1 MKSMADTILNLKE
14 RNIMQIRTAKIRL
27 LILTGIGIFL
37 TGCSISD
44 WYNGYYAERTAIK
57 EGQKKRDNYYN
68 SESPQMQELR
78 KQNDKYCSDLAS
90 KPENRVAR
98 DGYPNGVVNQA
109 MFIRCMEDR
118 GTPTYESY
126 ASMQKKK
133 HDEERR
139 AKGKR
144 VM

>member
-1 MKSMADTILNLKE
+1 
-14 RNIMQIRTAKIRL
+14 MQIRTAKIRL

>member
-1 MKSMADTILNLKE
+1 MADVILNLKE

-44 WYNGYYAERTAIK
+44 WYNGYYVERYAIK
-57 EGQKKRDNYYN
+57 EAQKDREKYYN
-68 SESPQMQELR
+68 SESPEMQERR
-78 KQNDKYCSDLAS
+78 KQNDKYCSDLAH

-98 DGYPNGVVNQA
+98 AGYPNGVWNQP
-109 MFIRCMEDR
+109 MFEICMKNR
-118 GTPTYESY
+118 GTPTYGAW

-133 HDEERR
+133 HDEELR

>member
-1 MKSMADTILNLKE
+1 
-14 RNIMQIRTAKIRL
+14 MQIRTVKLRL
-27 LILTGIGIFL
+27 FILTSIALFL
-37 TGCSISD
+37 SSCSISD
-44 WYNGYYAERTAIK
+44 WYNGYYVEKSAIK
-57 EGQKKRDNYYN
+57 EGQRNRDNYYN

-78 KQNDKYCSDLAS
+78 KHNDKYCSDLAS
-90 KPENRVAR
+90 RPENRVTR

-109 MFIRCMEDR
+109 MFIGCMENH

>member
-1 MKSMADTILNLKE
+1 
-14 RNIMQIRTAKIRL
+14 MQIRTVKLRL
-27 LILTGIGIFL
+27 FILTSIALFL
-37 TGCSISD
+37 SSCNISD
-44 WYNGYYAERTAIK
+44 WYNGYYVEKSAIK
-57 EGQKKRDNYYN
+57 EGQRNRDNYYN

-78 KQNDKYCSDLAS
+78 KHNDKYCSDLAS
-90 KPENRVAR
+90 RPENRVTR

-109 MFIRCMEDR
+109 MFIGCMENR